1 MTDAPDTDPTRGSG
15 PADGVCIRQV
25 ALCTDDLWRDEKQV
39 VAALDVAGVHRDPPN
54 VFEMR
59 NTVFAVGDTFL
70 ELVEPVADSAPTARF
85 LARHGGP
92 GGYMLILQVDDRG
105 VARHRVEDL
114 AVRVVFDAP
123 PARHH
128 GVEASA
134 LHLHPADTGGTLIS
148 LDTMDP
154 PDGWAWGGRSWRQ
167 HVHTRVVDGIVGVE
181 LRSTAPDA
189 LAERLGRLVGRPV
202 ADDRTIA
209 LDGGTLR
216 VVPGPP
222 ETPDRL
228 TAVEVHATDRARAGT
243 TLAVSGTE
251 IRLT

>member
-1 MTDAPDTDPTRGSG
+1 MSDTTGTGEIGGSG
-15 PADGVCIRQV
+15 PGGRVRIRQV

-92 GGYMLILQVDDRG
+92 GGYMLILQVDDRAD
-105 VARHRVEDL
+105 ARHRVDQL
-114 AVRVVFDAP
+114 GVRVVFDAP

-154 PDGWAWGGRSWRQ
+154 PSGWAWGGPAWRQ
-167 HVHTRVVDGIVGVE
+167 HVHPQVVDGIVGVE
-181 LRSTAPDA
+181 LRSAAPDE
-189 LAERLGRLVGRPV
+189 LAARFGRLVGRP
-202 ADDRTIA
+202 AGEDRTIA
-209 LDGGTLR
+209 LDGGTVR
-216 VVPGPP
+216 VVPGPSG
-222 ETPDRL
+222 TRDQL
-228 TAVEVHATDRARAGT
+228 TAVELHAADRGRAGST
-243 TLAVSGTE
+243 IAISGTE
-251 IRLT
+251 IRLV

>member
-1 MTDAPDTDPTRGSG
+1 MTDRAGTDRFPRSD
-15 PADGVCIRQV
+15 PADRVRIRQV

-59 NTVFAVGDTFL
+59 NAVFAVGDTFL
-70 ELVEPVADSAPTARF
+70 ELVQPVTGSAPTARF

-92 GGYMLILQVDDRG
+92 GGYMLILQVGDRDA
-105 VARHRVEDL
+105 ARRRVDQL
-114 AVRVVFDAP
+114 GVRVVFDSP
-123 PARHH
+123 PDRHH

-154 PDGWAWGGRSWRQ
+154 PDGWAWGGRSWAQ
-167 HVHTRVVDGIVGVE
+167 HVHTDVVAGITGVE
-181 LRSTAPDA
+181 LRSAAPDA
-189 LAERLGRLVGRPV
+189 LAERLARLVGRP
-202 ADDRTIA
+202 AGDDRTVD
-209 LDGGTLR
+209 LDGGTVR
-216 VVPGPP
+216 VVPGPDGS
-222 ETPDRL
+222 PDRL
-228 TAVEVHATDRARAGT
+228 TAVEMYATDRDRAGRT
-243 TLAVSGTE
+243 EVISGTE